1 MAITTVS
8 SHVVSVNAI
17 QGTLIADNAITAV
30 HIATNA
36 VSGTLIA
43 DNAITAVHV
52 AQNSITVT
60 QLADDCVESD
70 KIADGVITTNHL
82 NKAMISSQTEVT
94 PVAGDFVLLGDT
106 SDSNN
111 LKKAPLTLLLNSN
124 VDLSTKLNLSGGT
137 MTGTLN
143 ITQSSTADTIKL
155 TRGDVNQNN
164 MIKFRSSSADK
175 WIVGQ
180 RNDSTEHF
188 RFYSYGTSSDV
199 LSILTD
205 GKVGIGTASPSNAL
219 SVSGV
224 ITSGNFTAAGVGG
237 TPGDAN
243 TAEIGP
249 GYINLARDDTATAKQ
264 ILFGKN
270 GAVHS
275 FLETTSSGLNIGGG
289 NVGIGTA
296 SPEERLHIL
305 GQAVFDN
312 IGNTNRGNIIM
323 GAHGSGT
330 SKWATLAATH
340 YNEATG
346 SGNGSGNAGVM
357 VIGSESASSYNKI
370 WIGHGP
376 YELNP
381 ATQINFGT
389 HSATTH
395 NLGGTTHMVIDSA
408 GAVGIGT
415 TSPASKLHIRTS
427 TNNNYEFEEVSGELR
442 FSALNDA
449 RSANVPLQFAASEF
463 NFISGKVGIGITNP
477 LQNLVVGT
485 TTNYDPPGLGNT
497 NANFA
502 ILKNDG
508 SSSGDYGIITGIS
521 SDGNVWSQVQRTDG
535 TATSYNYYLQ
545 PSGGSVGV
553 GVPQNYTYLPNL
565 TSALH
570 VAKTRS
576 GTGNVTDY
584 LAKLSLEALGYA
596 GSNYQLAA
604 IDFNG
609 GDTAGAHN
617 GYARIGCSSM
627 NGANNQESGSLEF
640 YVKDPSY
647 NLSGYAAAMKIC
659 GKAGTQ
665 IAGAGQHRNGVLF
678 PFMGIALD
686 RTWANYPGI
695 AVGNSSDYSTTASA
709 NAEFRVHGAN
719 FSSASYPGTS
729 GADFSVDFRID
740 GAYQTGSDRRR
751 KKNITTIDNALSTVK
766 QLTGKKFQIV
776 NRVDEVQETT
786 SKNGYKFGFI
796 AQEVENIIPETIK
809 YNADEDDGTENWNS
823 AYSLDYSSLTALL
836 VNAIK
841 EQDTVIQDLKSRI
854 ETLEG

>member
-1 MAITTVS
+1 M
-8 SHVVSVNAI
+8 
-17 QGTLIADNAITAV
+17 
-30 HIATNA
+30 
-36 VSGTLIA
+36 SGVKF
-43 DNAITAVHV
+43 D
-52 AQNSITVT
+52 SI
-60 QLADDCVESD
+60 
-70 KIADGVITTNHL
+70 
-82 NKAMISSQTEVT
+82 EV
-94 PVAGDFVLLGDT
+94 
-106 SDSNN
+106 
-111 LKKAPLTLLLNSN
+111 
-124 VDLSTKLNLSGGT
+124 LSGGT

-205 GKVGIGTASPSNAL
+205 GKVGIGTTTPDTKLHVFKATAGSITDYSNNAL
-219 SVSGV
+219 IVENSGDV
-224 ITSGNFTAAGVGG
+224 GISFHTPNANAGHLMFGS
-237 TPGDAN
+237 PGHQYHS
-243 TAEIGP
+243 
-249 GYINLARDDTATAKQ
+249 YIRGQ
-264 ILFGKN
+264 Y
-270 GAVHS
+270 GAS
-275 FLETTSSGLNIGGG
+275 TTSTLKFFTDQVNTMTHKAGK
-289 NVGIGTA
+289 VGIGTDSPDDTLHVNA
-296 SPEERLHIL
+296 SGGTARLRI
-305 GQAVFDN
+305 
-312 IGNTNRGNIIM
+312 
-323 GAHGSGT
+323 
-330 SKWATLAATH
+330 
-340 YNEATG
+340 G
-346 SGNGSGNAGVM
+346 SGNDAYYTSKGYLGDTWYFGSGETGDVVTSTISGGAFTSSNAGGAFVWKTDNS
-357 VIGSESASSYNKI
+357 GTLSEKMRI
-370 WIGHGP
+370 
-376 YELNP
+376 
-381 ATQINFGT
+381 
-389 HSATTH
+389 
-395 NLGGTTHMVIDSA
+395 
-408 GAVGIGT
+408 
-415 TSPASKLHIRTS
+415 TSDGL
-427 TNNNYEFEEVSGELR
+427 
-442 FSALNDA
+442 
-449 RSANVPLQFAASEF
+449 
-463 NFISGKVGIGITNP
+463 VGIGITNP

-502 ILKNDG
+502 ILRNNP
-508 SSSGDYGIITGIS
+508 GDYGIITGIS

-686 RTWANYPGI
+686 RTWSNYPGI

-709 NAEFRVHGAN
+709 NSEFRIHGAN

-729 GADFSVDFRID
+729 GSDFSVNVRTD
-740 GAYQTGSDRRR
+740 GTFISTSDRRA
-751 KKNITTIDNALSTVK
+751 KTNITTITDALSKVK
-766 QLTGKKFQIV
+766 QLTGKRFQRI
-776 NRVDEVQETT
+776 NRSNEPQEHL

-796 AQEVENIIPETIK
+796 AQEIEDIIPETVVYHK
-809 YNADEDDGTENWNS
+809 DEDDETENWNS
-823 AYSLDYSSLTALL
+823 SYAMDYGSVVALL
-836 VNAIK
+836 TNAIK